1 MDKLILTPAQKRFK
15 AILHLVPQAKFTA
28 VNDVITWHDDRE
40 QPTEEQILEVLE
52 NLDAI
57 EKEQD
62 VRKKRNALLTSSD
75 WTVLSDSPL
84 ADEKRAEFVLYRQQL
99 RDITSVEGFPD
110 VDLPEKPQVGHGG

>member
-1 MDKLILTPAQKRFK
+1 MDTNINTTRKIFK

-28 VNDVITWHDDRE
+28 VNDKITWLDDRE

-62 VRKKRNALLTSSD
+62 VRRKRNALLASTD
-75 WTVLSDSPL
+75 WTVLPDSPL
-84 ADEKRAEFVLYRQQL
+84 TSEKQAEYVVYRQAL
-99 RDITSVEGFPD
+99 RDVTSIAGFPN
-110 VDLPEKPQVGHGG
+110 VDFPEKPN

>member
-1 MDKLILTPAQKRFK
+1 MERDIPHMSTAQKRFK

-28 VNDVITWHDDRE
+28 VNDEITWLDDRE

-62 VRKKRNALLTSSD
+62 VRRKRNALLASTD
-75 WTVLSDSPL
+75 WTVLPDSSVTP
-84 ADEKRAEFVLYRQQL
+84 EKRDEYVAYRQAL
-99 RDITSVEGFPD
+99 RDITSLDEFPD
-110 VDLPEKPQVGHGG
+110 VDFPEKPS